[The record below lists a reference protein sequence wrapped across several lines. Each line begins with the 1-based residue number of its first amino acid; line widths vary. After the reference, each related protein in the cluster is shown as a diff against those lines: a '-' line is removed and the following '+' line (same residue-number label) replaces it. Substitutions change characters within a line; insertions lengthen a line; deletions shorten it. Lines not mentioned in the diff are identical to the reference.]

1 VRTPERGATSLRRSA
16 LLDGPLYWAWRAGAA
31 LVQRLPARLVYAGA
45 VVGGEVAY
53 LAWNTKREIAKHNLS
68 IVLGRGAGDP
78 EVSRV
83 ARRSFRNFAKYL
95 TEIMRF
101 PSLHANDLEK
111 LVVIDPRSF
120 GHLREARDHGKG
132 LIFVSVHFGNFEFGG
147 ARIAMEIPLT
157 VVADDLENQR
167 LMDFLVANREHKNV
181 VILPPQGS
189 TKRVLAALKRN
200 EMVGFMMDLGP
211 RAQELDNV
219 QVEFFGR
226 RTAFPTIA
234 AALARV
240 SGAPI
245 VVAAVKREPD
255 NSFSGV
261 ALPPIFVKRT
271 KQAAQDLESAT
282 QAVVRSLEGLV
293 RPDPDQWYIF
303 RPMWPER
310 ANT

>member
-1 VRTPERGATSLRRSA
+1 VTRSA
-16 LLDGPLYWAWRAGAA
+16 FFDGALYWACRAGAA
-31 LVQRLPARLVYAGA
+31 LVQHLPARLVYAGA

-53 LAWNTKREIAKHNLS
+53 LTWNTKREIAKHNLS
-68 IVLGRGAGDP
+68 VVLGRGPTDP

-101 PSLHANDLEK
+101 PSLRAHDLER
-111 LVVIDPRSF
+111 LVVIDPKSF
-120 GHLREARDHGKG
+120 GNLRAARDHGKG
-132 LIFVSVHFGNFEFGG
+132 LIFVSVHFGNFELGG
-147 ARIAMEIPLT
+147 ARIALEIPLT
-157 VVADDLENQR
+157 VVADELENQR

-181 VILPPQGS
+181 VILPPEGS
-189 TKRVLAALKRN
+189 AKRVLAALKRN

-211 RAQELDNV
+211 RTRQLDNV
-219 QVEFFGR
+219 QAEFFGR

-245 VVAAVKREPD
+245 VVAAVKREKD
-255 NSFSGV
+255 NSFRGV
-261 ALPPIFVKRT
+261 ALPPIFVERT
-271 KQAAQDLESAT
+271 KQAAEDLEGAT
-282 QAVVRSLEGLV
+282 QTIVRALEGLV

-303 RPMWPER
+303 RPMWPEPVK
-310 ANT
+310 T